1 MQKLKKNYS
10 LEIQSKFVQKIVF
23 STWQHQLFMM
33 FLETVYYVV
42 TTIEPWLKWHNSW
55 SKLRLNFCHIFSLFN
70 GLCEHSSSR
79 CGSWNFRII
88 AEFQQWL
95 SAQDLWSKNWLKKI
109 CLNNS
114 GKHDLIIQREKLFY
128 FHPLTS

>member
-1 MQKLKKNYS
+1 MQKFKKIYS

-42 TTIEPWLKWHNSW
+42 TTIEPWLKWQNSW

-70 GLCEHSSSR
+70 GLLEHSSSR

-88 AEFQQWL
+88 AEFQEWL
-95 SAQDLWSKNWLKKI
+95 SAKDLWLKNWLKKI
-109 CLNNS
+109 CWNNS
-114 GKHDLIIQREKLFY
+114 GKHDLIIQCENY
-128 FHPLTS
+128 FIFIH